1 MTDSIWYSYECSFP
15 LGICKNVYP
24 KQKSVKKKS
33 VTPRA
38 CANNY
43 SNGVLVTTATAQN
56 LGACRGKP

>member
-33 VTPRA
+33 VTP
-38 CANNY
+38 
-43 SNGVLVTTATAQN
+43 AQITIAMVYWSP
-56 LGACRGKP
+56 LPQRKI

>member
-24 KQKSVKKKS
+24 KQKSVKKKK
-33 VTPRA
+33 RNA
-38 CANNY
+38 CANNN